1 MTKMTTPNL
10 QPVQA
15 TNASLVKECKQR
27 ALCREDLDALM
38 HIESMSYSHPWTR
51 QNFLDSF
58 SAHYWLQGLFDN
70 ALEAQTASLV
80 GYFVAMKGVD
90 EVHLLNLTV
99 APHCRRKGFAKELL
113 DTLRSFA
120 QASNLKWIWLEVR
133 KSNTAAIA
141 LYTAYGFLI
150 CGERKNYY
158 PLGLSGAKAREDAV
172 LMSYHITPC
181 N

>member
-1 MTKMTTPNL
+1 
-10 QPVQA
+10 
-15 TNASLVKECKQR
+15 
-27 ALCREDLDALM
+27 M
-38 HIESMSYSHPWTR
+38 HIESLSYSHPWTR
-51 QNFLDSF
+51 QNFLDSL
-58 SAHYWLQGLFDN
+58 SARYWLEGLFDS
-70 ALEAQTASLV
+70 ALQTQNPPLI

-99 APHCRRKGFAKELL
+99 SPHSRRRGFAKGLL
-113 DTLRSFA
+113 DVLRSFA
-120 QASNLKWIWLEVR
+120 QSSNLTWIWLEVR

-141 LYTAYGFLI
+141 LYTSYGFLI